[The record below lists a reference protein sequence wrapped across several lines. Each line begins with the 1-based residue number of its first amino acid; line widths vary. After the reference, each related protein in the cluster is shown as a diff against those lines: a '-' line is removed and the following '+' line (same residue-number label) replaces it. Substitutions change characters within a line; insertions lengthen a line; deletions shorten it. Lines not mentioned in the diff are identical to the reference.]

1 MPAGTSSHQEAADSG
16 VHGHF
21 RRRRRWAAGAAGLV
35 LLLGMGGLIAGR
47 FILPGPRPHQGA
59 ARPPGATSVIPIDA
73 RALAPT
79 APPTPPPL
87 PVDWLGQHG
96 QPSLAIDAESAI
108 VVDSDSREVMW
119 ARDEH
124 SRRPPASLTKIVTAM
139 VAADLA
145 SSFDQQI
152 TVPPEATTLE
162 SDSTFMGLSPGEV
175 VTVRDLMYGM
185 FLVSGNDAAETLARA
200 FVPRERFV
208 QLMNEKAA
216 SLGMRD
222 TQFANPSGL
231 DDPAM
236 RTTAYDLAIAAEAI
250 ATRYSAIMAV
260 AGAKDQLLPQNPTH
274 KAFFFHTFIK
284 LVSTYPGAT
293 GLKTGYTDDAG
304 YCLVGT
310 ATRGDRHLLVVLMG
324 GDLELTADASKLL
337 DYGFSQ
343 PRPVPIDPSTIPGV

>member
-1 MPAGTSSHQEAADSG
+1 
-16 VHGHF
+16 
-21 RRRRRWAAGAAGLV
+21 V
-35 LLLGMGGLIAGR
+35 LLLGVAGVLAGR
-47 FILPGPRPHQGA
+47 SVLLVPQGHRA
-59 ARPPGATSVIPIDA
+59 VAKPPAPTSVIPIDA
-73 RALAPT
+73 RLLAPT

-96 QPSLAIDAESAI
+96 QPSLAIAAESAI
-108 VVDSDSREVMW
+108 VVDADTREVMW

-124 SRRPPASLTKIVTAM
+124 ARRPPASLTKIVTAM

-145 SSFDQQI
+145 SSFDEQVA
-152 TVPPEATTLE
+152 VPADATTLE
-162 SDSTFMGLSPGEV
+162 SDSTFMGLSPGEE

-208 QLMNEKAA
+208 QLMNDKAA

-222 TQFANPSGL
+222 THFTNPSGL
-231 DDPAM
+231 DDPGM
-236 RTTAYDLAIAAEAI
+236 RTTAYDLAVAAEAI
-250 ATRYSAIMAV
+250 ASRYPAIVAV
-260 AGAKDQLLPQNPTH
+260 AGVKDQLLPQTSTH

-284 LVSTYPGAT
+284 LVSAYPGAT

-324 GDLELTADASKLL
+324 GDLELTVDAERLL
-337 DYGFSQ
+337 DYGFGQ
-343 PRPVPIDPSTIPGV
+343 PRPLPLDPSTIPNV

>member
-1 MPAGTSSHQEAADSG
+1 L
-16 VHGHF
+16 
-21 RRRRRWAAGAAGLV
+21 GLV
-35 LLLGMGGLIAGR
+35 LLLGTAGLIAGR
-47 FILPGPRPHQGA
+47 SGISVSHAHQGA
-59 ARPPGATSVIPIDA
+59 ATASRATSVIPVDP
-73 RALAPT
+73 RALAPV

-87 PVDWLGQHG
+87 PIDWLGQHG

-108 VVDSDSREVMW
+108 VVDADTREVMW
-119 ARDEH
+119 ERDDH
-124 SRRPPASLTKIVTAM
+124 SRRPPASLTKVVTAM

-152 TVPPEATTLE
+152 TVPVEATTLE

-222 TQFANPSGL
+222 TQFTNPSGL

>member
-1 MPAGTSSHQEAADSG
+1 MPPAHLRAAKTS
-16 VHGHF
+16 
-21 RRRRRWAAGAAGLV
+21 
-35 LLLGMGGLIAGR
+35 
-47 FILPGPRPHQGA
+47 
-59 ARPPGATSVIPIDA
+59 GATSVIPIDP
-73 RALAPT
+73 RALAPV

-87 PVDWLGQHG
+87 PIDWLGQHG

-108 VVDSDSREVMW
+108 VVDADTKEVMW

-145 SSFDQQI
+145 SSFDQEI
-152 TVPPEATTLE
+152 TVPVEATTLE

-185 FLVSGNDAAETLARA
+185 FLVSGNDAAETLAGA

-216 SLGMRD
+216 SLGMRN
-222 TQFANPSGL
+222 TEFTNPSGL
-231 DDPAM
+231 DDPGM
-236 RTTAYDLAIAAEAI
+236 HTTAYDLAIAAEAI
-250 ATRYSAIMAV
+250 ATHYPAIMAV

-324 GDLELTADASKLL
+324 GDLELTLDASKLL

-343 PRPVPIDPSTIPGV
+343 PRPVPIDPSTIPDV

>member
-1 MPAGTSSHQEAADSG
+1 M
-16 VHGHF
+16 
-21 RRRRRWAAGAAGLV
+21 
-35 LLLGMGGLIAGR
+35 LLLGTAGLIAGR
-47 FILPGPRPHQGA
+47 SVLPVPPAHQRA
-59 ARPPGATSVIPIDA
+59 AKTSGATSVIPIDP
-73 RALAPT
+73 RALAPV

-87 PVDWLGQHG
+87 PIDWLGQHG

-108 VVDSDSREVMW
+108 VVDADTKEVMW
-119 ARDEH
+119 AREEH

-145 SSFDQQI
+145 SSFDQET
-152 TVPPEATTLE
+152 TVPVEATTLE

-222 TQFANPSGL
+222 TEFTNPSGL
-231 DDPAM
+231 DDPGM
-236 RTTAYDLAIAAEAI
+236 HTTAYDLAIATEAI
-250 ATRYSAIMAV
+250 ATHYPAIMAV
-260 AGAKDQLLPQNPTH
+260 AGAKDRLLPENPTH

-310 ATRGDRHLLVVLMG
+310 ATRGDRHLLVVLLG
-324 GDLELTADASKLL
+324 GDLELTLDACKLL

-343 PRPVPIDPSTIPGV
+343 PRPVPIDPSTIPDV

>member
-1 MPAGTSSHQEAADSG
+1 MLGTAA
-16 VHGHF
+16 
-21 RRRRRWAAGAAGLV
+21 
-35 LLLGMGGLIAGR
+35 LLGGR
-47 FILPGPRPHQGA
+47 SANLVPQAHRVMAKPPA
-59 ARPPGATSVIPIDA
+59 AASVIPIDP
-73 RALAPT
+73 RLLAPT

-96 QPSLAIDAESAI
+96 QPSLAVTSESAI
-108 VVDSDSREVMW
+108 VVDVDSREVIW

-124 SRRPPASLTKIVTAM
+124 ARRPPASLTKIVTAM

-152 TVPPEATTLE
+152 TVPAEATTLE
-162 SDSTFMGLSPGEV
+162 SDATFMGLSPGEV
-175 VTVRDLMYGM
+175 VAVRDLMYGM

-208 QLMNEKAA
+208 QLMNDKAA
-216 SLGMRD
+216 FLGMRD
-222 TQFANPSGL
+222 TQFTNPSGL
-231 DDPAM
+231 DDPGM
-236 RTTAYDLAIAAEAI
+236 RATAYDLAIATEAI
-250 ATRYSAIMAV
+250 ATRYPAIMAV
-260 AGAKDQLLPQNPTH
+260 AGARDQLLPRTPNH

-284 LVSTYPGAT
+284 LVSAYPGAT

-324 GDLELTADASKLL
+324 GDLELTADAAKLL

-343 PRPVPIDPSTIPGV
+343 PRPVPLDPSTIPDV

>member
-1 MPAGTSSHQEAADSG
+1 ML
-16 VHGHF
+16 
-21 RRRRRWAAGAAGLV
+21 GAAAV
-35 LLLGMGGLIAGR
+35 MAGR
-47 FILPGPRPHQGA
+47 SGLWVPLAYHGMA
-59 ARPPGATSVIPIDA
+59 KPPGATSVIPVDPGL
-73 RALAPT
+73 LAPT
-79 APPTPPPL
+79 APPTPAPL

-96 QPSLAIDAESAI
+96 QPSLAIAARSAM
-108 VVDSDSREVMW
+108 VVDVDTREVMW

-124 SRRPPASLTKIVTAM
+124 ARRPPASLTKIVTAM

-152 TVPPEATTLE
+152 TVPAEATTLE

-175 VTVRDLMYGM
+175 VAVRDLMYGM

-208 QLMNEKAA
+208 QLMNDKAGF
-216 SLGMRD
+216 LGMRD
-222 TQFANPSGL
+222 TQFTNPSGL
-231 DDPAM
+231 DDPGM
-236 RTTAYDLAIAAEAI
+236 HTTAYDLAIAAEAI
-250 ATRYSAIMAV
+250 ESQYPAITAV
-260 AGAKDQLLPQNPTH
+260 AGARDQLLPQTPTH

-324 GDLELTADASKLL
+324 GDLELTADATKLL

-343 PRPVPIDPSTIPGV
+343 PRPVPLDPSTIPDV